1 MNEEAK
7 MILEDI
13 FSDLG
18 NNHEDNLD
26 LLERKKEKYKS
37 HPRYNNILDKILIK
51 EKEYLTIENK
61 EAYDTMMKTYVD
73 SINYGIGLAKE
84 YFEKNDIASSKKVLE
99 TLIKSF
105 SNSYINDE
113 FANCVYFDSD
123 FERQLYKSMYK
134 DYRLLIDCV
143 VNKGYVYYMYG
154 RILLEDN
161 KVNEAL
167 LCFDMAKT
175 YSPFLKE
182 AYFFKALLLK
192 VHKRFQEAKE
202 EMLEAHKYIY
212 KELDLADF
220 YYFIGNYCY
229 KFINKEYEILM
240 YQKSYSLNPNKE
252 LYEELNSI
260 KSIDTDI
267 DLDETK
273 FEEVCSK
280 ENIPTSFD
288 KLLEDIKN
296 KLLAS
301 NEEVNKDLEV

>member
-1 MNEEAK
+1 MKEEAK
-7 MILEDI
+7 TILEDI

-18 NNHEDNLD
+18 SNFEDNLE
-26 LLERKKEKYKS
+26 LLSQKKEKYKN
-37 HPRYNNILDKILIK
+37 HPRYNNIVDKILIK
-51 EKEYLTIENK
+51 EKEYLSNDNL
-61 EAYDTMMKTYVD
+61 EAYSTMMKTYVD

-84 YFEKNDIASSKKVLE
+84 YFEKNDIESTKQVLE

-113 FANCVYFDSD
+113 FADCVYFENNL
-123 FERQLYKSMYK
+123 ERELYKAGYN
-134 DYRLLIDCV
+134 DYRLFIDCV

-154 RILLEDN
+154 RILLESN

-202 EMLEAHKYIY
+202 EMLKAHKYIY
-212 KELDLADF
+212 KEEDLADF
-220 YYFIGNYCY
+220 YYFVGNYCY

-252 LYEELNSI
+252 LYDELNEI

-267 DLDETK
+267 ELDEEK
-273 FEEVCSK
+273 FK
-280 ENIPTSFD
+280 EICNKEGIPVGFD
-288 KLLEDIKN
+288 SQLETN
-296 KLLAS
+296 LNTL
-301 NEEVNKDLEV
+301 NVNKNFICD

>member
-7 MILEDI
+7 IIIEDI

-18 NNHEDNLD
+18 SNYEENLE
-26 LLERKKEKYKS
+26 LLEQKKEKYKS

-51 EKEYLTIENK
+51 EKEYLTQENK
-61 EAYDTMMKTYVD
+61 EAYATMMKTYVD

-84 YFEKNDIASSKKVLE
+84 YFEQNDIDSTKQVLE

-113 FANCVYFDSD
+113 FGDCVYFQN
-123 FERQLYKSMYK
+123 ELEKELYKDNYN
-134 DYRLLIDCV
+134 DYRLLIECEA
-143 VNKGYVYYMYG
+143 NKGYVYYMYG
-154 RILLEDN
+154 RILLESN

-202 EMLEAHKYIY
+202 EMLKAHKYIY
-212 KELDLADF
+212 KEEDLADF
-220 YYFIGNYCY
+220 YYFVGNYCY

-252 LYEELNSI
+252 LYDELNSI

-267 DLDETK
+267 ELDDEK
-273 FEEVCSK
+273 FKEICKKEGIPLSFDENLIKSK
-280 ENIPTSFD
+280 E
-288 KLLEDIKN
+288 KLT
-296 KLLAS
+296 A
-301 NEEVNKDLEV
+301 NKDLQV

>member
-7 MILEDI
+7 SIIEDI
-13 FSDLG
+13 FSDLTSDY
-18 NNHEDNLD
+18 EENLEI
-26 LLERKKEKYKS
+26 LAQKKEKYKS

-51 EKEYLTIENK
+51 EKEYLSNENK
-61 EAYDTMMKTYVD
+61 EAYNKMISTYAD
-73 SINYGIGLAKE
+73 SINYGIGLAKD
-84 YFEKNDIASSKKVLE
+84 YFEKEDIKSCKQVLE

-113 FANCVYFDSD
+113 FANCVYFDNE
-123 FERQLYKSMYK
+123 FEKELYTLGYK
-134 DYRLLIDCV
+134 DYRLLINCD

-192 VHKRFQEAKE
+192 VHKRFDEAKE
-202 EMLEAHKYIY
+202 EMLLAHKYIY
-212 KELDLADF
+212 KDIDLADF

-229 KFINKEYEILM
+229 KFINKEYEIVM
-240 YQKSYSLNPNKE
+240 YQKSYELNPNKE
-252 LYEELNSI
+252 LYDELVSI
-260 KSIDTDI
+260 KSIDTSVELSQKQFLDI
-267 DLDETK
+267 
-273 FEEVCSK
+273 CQK
-280 ENIPTSFD
+280 EGLPKGF
-288 KLLEDIKN
+288 
-296 KLLAS
+296 
-301 NEEVNKDLEV
+301 NEEIVESLEKLKDKFSFESEDVKV

>member
-1 MNEEAK
+1 
-7 MILEDI
+7 MIIEDI

-18 NNHEDNLD
+18 SNYEDNLEILD
-26 LLERKKEKYKS
+26 RKKEKYKE

-51 EKEYLTIENK
+51 EKEFLTSNNK
-61 EAYDTMMKTYVD
+61 DAYNTMMNTYVD
-73 SINYGIGLAKE
+73 SVNYGIGLAKE
-84 YFEKNDIASSKKVLE
+84 YFEKNDIESTKKVLE

-113 FANCVYFDSD
+113 FADCVYFENDL
-123 FERQLYKSMYK
+123 ERNLYKLGYN
-134 DYRLLIDCV
+134 DYRLLIECK

-154 RILLEDN
+154 RILLEEN

-192 VHKRFQEAKE
+192 VHKRFDEAKE
-202 EMLEAHKYIY
+202 EMLKAHKFIY
-212 KELDLADF
+212 EEIDLADF

-229 KFINKEYEILM
+229 KFINKEYEIIM

-252 LYEELNSI
+252 LYDELMAI
-260 KSIDTDI
+260 KSIDTSV
-267 DLDETK
+267 DLDESK
-273 FEEVCSK
+273 FVEVCLK
-280 ENIPTSFD
+280 ERIPTSFN
-288 KLLEDIKN
+288 KELEKN
-296 KLLAS
+296 KNLLLDK
-301 NEEVNKDLEV
+301 NEYNDNFEV